1 MVVQD
6 LYPIDPKSDPSNPLF
21 KLISEGVRKISVIFC
36 RISIE
41 MSDKSI
47 VMQGE
52 IEPLMLKKQGKFTP
66 MASGLFCVA
75 APNGKACHSVSF
87 SSVIC
92 VEFPNNL
99 QFSAGI

>member
-41 MSDKSI
+41 MSDAQKAGQ
-47 VMQGE
+47 VHADGERLVLRCRAQWQG
-52 IEPLMLKKQGKFTP
+52 L
-66 MASGLFCVA
+66 SFCLIFI
-75 APNGKACHSVSF
+75 S
-87 SSVIC
+87 
-92 VEFPNNL
+92 NL
-99 QFSAGI
+99 RRIPE

>member
-1 MVVQD
+1 
-6 LYPIDPKSDPSNPLF
+6 
-21 KLISEGVRKISVIFC
+21 
-36 RISIE
+36 
-41 MSDKSI
+41 
-47 VMQGE
+47 MQGE

-75 APNGKACHSVSF
+75 APDGKACHSVSF